1 VRRPNGWL
9 VATSV
14 ASVTALVALVLACI
28 VVFPRLLYPPLSA
41 EDLAGVSSADRRVE
55 LQQAQSELQ
64 SNTREL
70 LLQGVGGLLL
80 VAGVVATWRQ
90 VQVSR
95 EGQITER
102 FTRAMEHLGS
112 ETADVRLGGI
122 YALERIAKNSE
133 MDRAT
138 ITEILVAFV
147 RGHASWPAG
156 SPVSPEA
163 HPTPTVDRQL
173 HWLRDRAPDVQAAML
188 VLGRR
193 PRSRDEER
201 VDLGTV
207 DLRRSRLTRARMSG
221 VRMRHANLADAW
233 MRQIDLDGS
242 DLEDTDLRNANL
254 NEAHLRGA
262 SLRHAYLDDAD
273 VRGASLGGADLTA
286 ACLCRADLRGADL
299 RRARLPGADLRGADL
314 RGALLEHADL
324 AGVKADAAT
333 RWPDGFDPARL
344 PARREDAEA
353 QQAAEAIGA
362 YEPP

>member
-1 VRRPNGWL
+1 VQRRNAWI

-14 ASVTALVALVLACI
+14 ASVAALVILLLACI
-28 VVFPRLLYPPLSA
+28 LVFPRLLYPPLSA
-41 EDLAGVSSADRRVE
+41 ADLAGVASADRRVE
-55 LQQAQSELQ
+55 LRQAQSELQ

-70 LLQGVGGLLL
+70 LLQGIGGLLL
-80 VAGVVATWRQ
+80 IAGVVATWRQ

-122 YALERIAKNSE
+122 YALERIARNSE

-156 SPVSPEA
+156 SPVSPEP
-163 HPTPTVDRQL
+163 HPTPAVDRQL
-173 HWLRDRAPDVQAAML
+173 RWLRDRAPDVQAAML

-233 MRQIDLDGS
+233 MREIYLEHG
-242 DLEDTDLRNANL
+242 DLEDTDLRLTNL
-254 NEAHLRGA
+254 SEGHLTGA
-262 SLRHAYLDDAD
+262 VLRHAYLDDAN
-273 VRGASLGGADLTA
+273 VRGAHLGGADLTA
-286 ACLCRADLRGADL
+286 TRLCRADLRDADL
-299 RRARLPGADLRGADL
+299 RRARLHHADLRGADL
-314 RGALLEHADL
+314 RGAQLDHAEL
-324 AGVKADAAT
+324 AGVLADATT
-333 RWPDGFDPARL
+333 RWPDGFDAGSLAGPDEA
-344 PARREDAEA
+344 AEA
-353 QQAAEAIGA
+353 GQAAESIGA
-362 YEPP
+362 TEPP